1 MAFQFLIPNLIILHN
16 DDRLYAVEI
25 SCHTL
30 IVGGGIT
37 GLTIA
42 RELLKKG
49 VEDIVIIEKENS
61 LGTHASGRNSG
72 VLHAGIYYSPGTYKA
87 RFCVEG
93 NRLMKEYCRE
103 SELTVKET
111 GKVIVADESRQDAL
125 YELKK
130 RADQSGAESAI
141 IDRKQLREIEPY
153 AAPSE
158 KALYS
163 PNTAVINP
171 KEILISIKKELH
183 SSGKVR
189 FMFGTSFSGIRD
201 STVAI
206 TNQGA
211 IRFEKFINAAGSFA
225 DKVAHSFGIGS
236 QYKVLPF
243 KGTYK
248 KLVQERSYLVRG
260 NIYPVPDL
268 RNPFL
273 GVHFTRGV
281 HEDVY
286 IGPTAI
292 PAFGREEYGLFDDL
306 SFETLSILG
315 RDILLFFA
323 NEGFRAAAMSETKKY
338 LNKYLLS
345 EAKKLVPEVKLED
358 LEDTPKVG
366 IRPQLVDWKSKE
378 LVMDFILLKD
388 GDSIHILNAVSPAFT
403 CSMAFAR
410 HIVKDFC

>member
-1 MAFQFLIPNLIILHN
+1 ME
-16 DDRLYAVEI
+16 Y

-42 RELLKKG
+42 RELIEEG
-49 VEDIVIIEKENS
+49 VENIAIIEKENS
-61 LGTHASGRNSG
+61 LGAHASGRNSG

-87 RFCVEG
+87 KFCVEG

-103 SELTVKET
+103 KELTLKET
-111 GKVIVADESRQDAL
+111 GKVIVADQSRQDAL
-125 YELKK
+125 YDLKK
-130 RADQSGAESAI
+130 RADQSGAQSTI
-141 IDRKQLREIEPY
+141 IDRNELLELEPY

-171 KEILISIKKELH
+171 KQILASIREELE
-183 SSGKVR
+183 GTRKVR
-189 FMFGTSFSGIRD
+189 FLFGTSFLGIRD
-201 STVAI
+201 STIAI
-206 TNQGA
+206 TNQGS

-225 DKVAHSFGIGS
+225 DKVAHSFGVGS

-292 PAFGREEYGLFDDL
+292 PALGREEYGMLNDL
-306 SFETLSILG
+306 SIETLSLLA
-315 RDILLFFA
+315 RDFVLLFT
-323 NEGFRAAAMSETKKY
+323 NEGFRAAAVSETKKY
-338 LNKYLLS
+338 FKKYMLA
-345 EAKKLVPEVKLED
+345 EAKKLLPELKMED
-358 LEDTPKVG
+358 IEDTPKVG
-366 IRPQLVDWKSKE
+366 IRPQLVDWKSKK

-388 GDSIHILNAVSPAFT
+388 GDSLHILNAISPAFT
-403 CSMAFAR
+403 CSMAFAK
-410 HIVKDFC
+410 HVVKEF

>member
-1 MAFQFLIPNLIILHN
+1 MAFQFLISNLIILHN
-16 DDRLYAVEI
+16 DDRLYVVEI

-30 IVGGGIT
+30 IVGAGIT

-42 RELLKKG
+42 RELIEEG

-61 LGTHASGRNSG
+61 LGAHASGRNSG

-103 SELTVKET
+103 NELTLKET
-111 GKVIVADESRQDAL
+111 GKVIVTDEIRQDVL
-125 YELKK
+125 FELKK
-130 RADQSGAESAI
+130 RADQSGAESII
-141 IDRKQLREIEPY
+141 IDQKQLREIEPY

-171 KEILISIKKELH
+171 KEILVSIKEELE
-183 SSGKVR
+183 STRKVR
-189 FMFGTSFSGIRD
+189 FMFTTSFSGLRD
-201 STVAI
+201 SSIAI
-206 TNQGA
+206 TNQGS
-211 IRFEKFINAAGSFA
+211 IRFKKFINAAGSFA
-225 DKVAHSFGIGS
+225 DKVAHSFGVGS

-248 KLVQERSYLVRG
+248 RLVKKRSYLVRG

-281 HEDVY
+281 DGNVY

-292 PAFGREEYGLFDDL
+292 PAFGREEYGFLNDL
-306 SFETLSILG
+306 SIESLSILG
-315 RDILLFFA
+315 RDILLFFT
-323 NEGFRAAAMSETKKY
+323 NDGFRAAAVSETKKY
-338 LNKYLLS
+338 LRKYLLS
-345 EAKKLVPEVKLED
+345 EAKKLLPEVKMD
-358 LEDTPKVG
+358 DIQDTPKVG
-366 IRPQLVDWKSKE
+366 IRPQLVDWKSKK

-388 GDSIHILNAVSPAFT
+388 GDSLHILNAISPAFT
-403 CSMAFAR
+403 CSMAFAK
-410 HIVKDFC
+410 HVVKEF

>member
-1 MAFQFLIPNLIILHN
+1 VAFQFLISNLIILHN
-16 DDRLYAVEI
+16 DDRLYVVEI

-30 IVGGGIT
+30 IVGAGIT

-42 RELLKKG
+42 RELIEEG
-49 VEDIVIIEKENS
+49 VEDTVIIEKENF
-61 LGTHASGRNSG
+61 LGAHASGRNSG

-103 SELTVKET
+103 KGLTLKET
-111 GKVIVADESRQDAL
+111 GKVIVTDEIRQDVL
-125 YELKK
+125 FELKK
-130 RADQSGAESAI
+130 RADQSGAESII
-141 IDRKQLREIEPY
+141 IDQKQLREIEPY

-171 KEILISIKKELH
+171 MEILVSIKEELE
-183 SSGKVR
+183 STRKVR
-189 FMFGTSFSGIRD
+189 FMFGTSFSGLRD
-201 STVAI
+201 SSIAI
-206 TNQGA
+206 TNQGT
-211 IRFEKFINAAGSFA
+211 IRFKKFINAAGSFA
-225 DKVAHSFGIGS
+225 DKVAHSFGVGS

-248 KLVQERSYLVRG
+248 RLVKKRSYLVRG

-273 GVHFTRGV
+273 GVHFTRGI
-281 HEDVY
+281 DGNVY

-292 PAFGREEYGLFDDL
+292 PAFGREEYGFLNDL
-306 SFETLSILG
+306 SIESLSILG
-315 RDILLFFA
+315 RDILLFFT
-323 NEGFRAAAMSETKKY
+323 NDGFRAAAVSETKKY
-338 LNKYLLS
+338 LRKYLLS
-345 EAKKLVPEVKLED
+345 EAKKLLPEVKMD
-358 LEDTPKVG
+358 DIQDTLKVG
-366 IRPQLVDWKSKE
+366 IRPQLVDWKSKK

-388 GDSIHILNAVSPAFT
+388 GDSLHILNAISPAFT
-403 CSMAFAR
+403 CSMAFAK
-410 HIVKDFC
+410 HVVKEF

>member
-1 MAFQFLIPNLIILHN
+1 M
-16 DDRLYAVEI
+16 EI

-61 LGTHASGRNSG
+61 LGAHASGRNSG
-72 VLHAGIYYSPGTYKA
+72 VLHAGIYYSAGTHKA

-103 SELTVKET
+103 NELTLKET
-111 GKVIVADESRQDAL
+111 GKVIVADESKQDAL
-125 YELKK
+125 FELKK
-130 RADQSGAESAI
+130 RADQSGAESII
-141 IDRKQLREIEPY
+141 IDRKELREIEPY

-158 KALYS
+158 RALYS
-163 PNTAVINP
+163 PNTAVIDP
-171 KEILISIKKELH
+171 KEILVSIKKELEN
-183 SSGKVR
+183 SGKVR
-189 FMFGTSFSGIRD
+189 FLFGISFSGLRD
-201 STVAI
+201 SQIAI
-206 TNQGA
+206 TNRA
-211 IRFEKFINAAGSFA
+211 PIRFKKFVNAAGSFA
-225 DKVAHSFGIGS
+225 DKVAHSFGVGS
-236 QYKVLPF
+236 RYKVLPF

-248 KLVQERSYLVRG
+248 KLVRERSYLVRG

-281 HEDVY
+281 DESVY
-286 IGPTAI
+286 LGPTAI

-306 SFETLSILG
+306 SFESLSILG
-315 RDILLFFA
+315 RDIRLFFA
-323 NEGFRAAAMSETKKY
+323 NEGFRAAAVSETKKY
-338 LNKYLLS
+338 LKKYLLS
-345 EAKKLVPEVKLED
+345 EAKTLLPEVKSDD
-358 LEDTPKVG
+358 LQDTPKVG

-388 GDSIHILNAVSPAFT
+388 GDSIHILNAISPAFT

-410 HIVKDFC
+410 HVVKDFW

>member
-1 MAFQFLIPNLIILHN
+1 MEL
-16 DDRLYAVEI
+16 

-30 IVGGGIT
+30 IVGAGIT

-42 RELLKKG
+42 RELIEDG
-49 VEDIVIIEKENS
+49 AEDIVIIEKENS
-61 LGTHASGRNSG
+61 LGAHASGRNSG

-103 SELTVKET
+103 NELTLKET
-111 GKVIVADESRQDAL
+111 GKVIVTDEIRQDVL
-125 YELKK
+125 FELKK
-130 RADQSGAESAI
+130 RADQNGAESVI
-141 IDRKQLREIEPY
+141 IDQKQLREIEPY

-171 KEILISIKKELH
+171 KEILVSIKEELE
-183 SSGKVR
+183 STRKVR
-189 FMFGTSFSGIRD
+189 FMFGTSFSGLRD
-201 STVAI
+201 SRIAI
-206 TNQGA
+206 TNQGS
-211 IRFEKFINAAGSFA
+211 IRFKKFINAAGSFA
-225 DKVAHSFGIGS
+225 DKVAHSFGVGS
-236 QYKVLPF
+236 QYKILPF

-248 KLVQERSYLVRG
+248 RLVKKRSYLVRG

-281 HEDVY
+281 DGNVY

-292 PAFGREEYGLFDDL
+292 PAFGREEYGFLNDL
-306 SFETLSILG
+306 SIESLSILG
-315 RDILLFFA
+315 RDILLFFT
-323 NEGFRAAAMSETKKY
+323 NDGFRAAAVSETKKY
-338 LNKYLLS
+338 LRKYLLS
-345 EAKKLVPEVKLED
+345 EAKKLLPEVKMD
-358 LEDTPKVG
+358 DIQDTPKVG
-366 IRPQLVDWKSKE
+366 IRPQLVDWNSKK

-388 GDSIHILNAVSPAFT
+388 GDSLHILNAISPAFT
-403 CSMAFAR
+403 CSMAFAK
-410 HIVKDFC
+410 HVVKEF